1 MSLVQLLARWSC
13 CRRNILKMT
22 LERHGRMDTEAKHAE
37 KGVPWLLVIILAS
50 CNLIQL
56 GVREKN
62 CTATQTTES
71 LKGGHFRRLDGA
83 ATHTGGGA
91 TDTPRGHSMGSDAI
105 GHITACEW
113 RRGNFDAVRRRN
125 AQLRRALGTCTLR
138 LRGKPNAGSGKAL
151 RNRAEVA
158 LIGLSNCTRA
168 VAPSVDGA
176 WKSSFMCLG

>member
-1 MSLVQLLARWSC
+1 MQTAAR
-13 CRRNILKMT
+13 
-22 LERHGRMDTEAKHAE
+22 HAE
-37 KGVPWLLVIILAS
+37 KGALWLLAIVLAS

-113 RRGNFDAVRRRN
+113 RRGNFDAVRRQN
-125 AQLRRALGTCTLR
+125 AQLRRALGSCTLR

-158 LIGLSNCTRA
+158 LVGLSNRTRA

-176 WKSSFMCLG
+176 RQNSSVCVGRCRS